1 MSFPERLQ
9 QVMDEKGYTK
19 YKVAKALRMSA
30 TTISNYLKSKTR
42 PDITKLEVMSSLLGV
57 NRQWLLTGE
66 GEKYRKEYVVAEETS
81 GSLFVRENDELTVRY
96 LAGTVD
102 KQASSLQARDEEI
115 RKLMAMHE
123 ALLEKLTVLVEKL
136 FEKL

>member
-9 QVMDEKGYTK
+9 QVMDEKGFTK

-30 TTISNYLKSKTR
+30 TTISNYLKSKTK
-42 PDITKLEVMSSLLGV
+42 PDITILEVMSSLLGV

-66 GEKYRKEYVVAEETS
+66 GEKYRKEHVVTEEIS
-81 GSLFVRENDELTVRY
+81 GNLSVRENDELTVRY

>member
-9 QVMDEKGYTK
+9 QVMDEKGFTK

>member
-9 QVMDEKGYTK
+9 QVMDEKGFTK

-30 TTISNYLKSKTR
+30 TTISNYLKSKTK

-66 GEKYRKEYVVAEETS
+66 GEKYRKEHVAEEIS
-81 GSLFVRENDELTVRY
+81 GNLSVRENDELTVRY

>member
-9 QVMDEKGYTK
+9 QVMDEKGFTK

-30 TTISNYLKSKTR
+30 TTISNYLKSKTK

-66 GEKYRKEYVVAEETS
+66 GEKYRKEHVVTEEIS
-81 GSLFVRENDELTVRY
+81 GNLSARENDELTVRY

-102 KQASSLQARDEEI
+102 KQASSL
-115 RKLMAMHE
+115 
-123 ALLEKLTVLVEKL
+123 
-136 FEKL
+136 